1 MKSTSLVQQFFR
13 HSVGSRRSRA
23 VWLRSS
29 WCSVT
34 WHGWLWGGEMGACNG
49 HLFSPDHQHQQPAK
63 EEEAGRQAVL
73 QKLPLPPFPPLTFH
87 TNPISS
93 SLFLA
98 AANVPSLGP
107 CEHVPIPAHPSL
119 PFLHPLLLALPH
131 PPSTRRSKN
140 LEKTLGVILNHRHMH
155 QSRSGDKE
163 N

>member
-73 QKLPLPPFPPLTFH
+73 QKLPLLPFPSPYLSYQPHFFFPLPCSCQRPVLGSLRTRTYTSTPLTAISTPPSCLLFH
-87 TNPISS
+87 TLPQREEARISRRR
-93 SLFLA
+93 
-98 AANVPSLGP
+98 LG
-107 CEHVPIPAHPSL
+107 
-119 PFLHPLLLALPH
+119 
-131 PPSTRRSKN
+131 
-140 LEKTLGVILNHRHMH
+140 
-155 QSRSGDKE
+155 
-163 N
+163 